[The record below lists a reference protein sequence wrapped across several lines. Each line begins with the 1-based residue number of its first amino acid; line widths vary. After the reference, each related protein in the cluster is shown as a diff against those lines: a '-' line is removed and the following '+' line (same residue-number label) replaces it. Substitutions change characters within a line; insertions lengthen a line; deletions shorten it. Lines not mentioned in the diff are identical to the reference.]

1 MKAKIKITVSDKGLK
16 TNMKGTSEMLFL
28 GLALPLLK
36 ILPLVE
42 DPRQM
47 WDILAAKAEK
57 EIAKREQKE
66 LEDEGESREA
76 DIKAD
81 K

>member
-1 MKAKIKITVSDKGLK
+1 M
-16 TNMKGTSEMLFL
+16 
-28 GLALPLLK
+28 GLAVSLLK
-36 ILPLVE
+36 VLMLAQE
-42 DPRQM
+42 PRKL
-47 WDILAAKAEK
+47 WNVLSAKAEK

-66 LEDEGESREA
+66 LKDERESREA